1 MGCKARAAAPPW
13 VKSCYDMFMLC
24 LVWPGEHFTVYIR
37 PTETEF
43 SIKDLTRGTS
53 YHAYL
58 EAIFDKNIAGKNT
71 NILKSWILIAITRG
85 IGPDNRTC
93 QIVYYLITSS
103 L

>member
-13 VKSCYDMFMLC
+13 VKSCYDVLC
-24 LVWPGEHFTVYIR
+24 SVWSSGNHYTVYIR

-43 SIKDLTRGTS
+43 GIKDLTRGTS

-58 EAIFDKNIAGKNT
+58 EAIFDKNIAGQKT

-85 IGPDNRTC
+85 VGPDNRMF
-93 QIVYYLITSS
+93 QLVYYLITSS